1 MDQRSDE
8 GDSCR
13 ENAEIQGI
21 IGNLSVYQSELIS
34 EHLLSSH
41 NEAITATKTL
51 FFSYMPFTISDEEFY
66 QEIVPIIYQHRFI
79 TPFIDITLRI
89 MDLEFF
95 QERYPIVLIAVV
107 SFYLRWIARRLSLV
121 SFLYF

>member
-1 MDQRSDE
+1 
-8 GDSCR
+8 
-13 ENAEIQGI
+13 
-21 IGNLSVYQSELIS
+21 
-34 EHLLSSH
+34 
-41 NEAITATKTL
+41 
-51 FFSYMPFTISDEEFY
+51 MPFTISDEEFY

-95 QERYPIVLIAVV
+95 RNATQLFLIAVV

-121 SFLYF
+121 LSLFLICY

>member
-1 MDQRSDE
+1 MLDQRSDE

-95 QERYPIVLIAVV
+95 RTLPNCFNSCRQ
-107 SFYLRWIARRLSLV
+107 FYLRWIARRLSLV

>member
-1 MDQRSDE
+1 MKATHAE
-8 GDSCR
+8 K
-13 ENAEIQGI
+13 NAEIQGI

-51 FFSYMPFTISDEEFY
+51 FFLYAVYNFGRRILSRNCSDYLSTSFY
-66 QEIVPIIYQHRFI
+66 YAVHRYHLTNYGF
-79 TPFIDITLRI
+79 RI
-89 MDLEFF
+89 F

-107 SFYLRWIARRLSLV
+107 SFICVGLLGV
-121 SFLYF
+121 

>member
-107 SFYLRWIARRLSLV
+107 SFICVGLLGV
-121 SFLYF
+121 

>member
-1 MDQRSDE
+1 
-8 GDSCR
+8 
-13 ENAEIQGI
+13 
-21 IGNLSVYQSELIS
+21 
-34 EHLLSSH
+34 
-41 NEAITATKTL
+41 
-51 FFSYMPFTISDEEFY
+51 MPFTISDEEFY

-107 SFYLRWIARRLSLV
+107 SFICVGLLGV
-121 SFLYF
+121 

>member
-1 MDQRSDE
+1 M
-8 GDSCR
+8 
-13 ENAEIQGI
+13 
-21 IGNLSVYQSELIS
+21 
-34 EHLLSSH
+34 LSSH

-95 QERYPIVLIAVV
+95 QERYPIVFN
-107 SFYLRWIARRLSLV
+107 SCRQFYLRWIARRLSLV

>member
-1 MDQRSDE
+1 M
-8 GDSCR
+8 
-13 ENAEIQGI
+13 
-21 IGNLSVYQSELIS
+21 
-34 EHLLSSH
+34 
-41 NEAITATKTL
+41 ATKTL
-51 FFSYMPFTISDEEFY
+51 FFSYMPLTISDEEFY

-107 SFYLRWIARRLSLV
+107 SFICVGLLGV
-121 SFLYF
+121 

>member
-1 MDQRSDE
+1 MKATHAE
-8 GDSCR
+8 K
-13 ENAEIQGI
+13 NAEIQGI

>member
-95 QERYPIVLIAVV
+95 RNATQLFLIAVV